1 LIACHLSNVRRNTT
15 QSFALNQNVCF
26 SNDSPKPLVALF
38 GIMAFCTQNFIIISK
53 NLILQNA

>member
-1 LIACHLSNVRRNTT
+1 MFGET
-15 QSFALNQNVCF
+15 QHNQQLLNQNVCF

-53 NLILQNA
+53 NLILQNAW